1 MSPRSA
7 DTTSL
12 VEKRPQLRTFRHLMA
27 AHREK
32 CGDTAPCLQNH
43 ASSSDIIERMA
54 AHIRSDRILRSG
66 DSFGYPLV
74 DSGNFP
80 SSRVAAVCALS
91 GTPAISA
98 AVAGWTLGKPL
109 LDPAR
114 VCTPR
119 SAALRGAVIA
129 SFALLLFA
137 PLFASLY
144 IWTQAVT
151 EHWSMLSL
159 TFLVFIGSALAAWF
173 KVALTGAASVTRGR
187 ASLES

>member
-1 MSPRSA
+1 MHRVGTLLRRWPRISA
-7 DTTSL
+7 ATG
-12 VEKRPQLRTFRHLMA
+12 FCA
-27 AHREK
+27 A
-32 CGDTAPCLQNH
+32 GTAL
-43 ASSSDIIERMA
+43 A
-54 AHIRSDRILRSG
+54 ILWWTPVIFQARG
-66 DSFGYPLV
+66 LLPFVL
-74 DSGNFP
+74 FI
-80 SSRVAAVCALS
+80 
-91 GTPAISA
+91 GTPAVSA

-119 SAALRGAVIA
+119 RAALRGAIIA

-159 TFLVFIGSALAAWF
+159 TFLVFIGSALTAWF
-173 KVALTGAASVTRGR
+173 KVALTGAAIGWVLYRLASMTRGR
-187 ASLES
+187 SSLGS